1 MSPIVTELRAAQ
13 AAGRPWLFW
22 SVQKPRYVRLF
33 PLFGGGLI
41 ALGILGDAP
50 LPLRIVA
57 LVVGAA
63 VLLLMSG
70 GVRTAV
76 TPGGVAVR
84 VGLLGLPILRLPARD
99 IAEGVAYAFN
109 PLAEFG
115 GYGYRLGFGRSAGIR
130 AVNLEG
136 GEGVLLTTVKGR
148 RYLIGTDRPGE
159 MVAALDAV
167 RREIRP

>member
-84 VGLLGLPILRLPARD
+84 VGLLGLPILRLDA
-99 IAEGVAYAFN
+99 
-109 PLAEFG
+109 
-115 GYGYRLGFGRSAGIR
+115 SASLDG
-130 AVNLEG
+130 LEG
-136 GEGVLLTTVKGR
+136 AVL
-148 RYLIGTDRPGE
+148 
-159 MVAALDAV
+159 AALATDQHTPA
-167 RREIRP
+167 